1 MNLTEQTVSGTNE
14 VIIQDALNASV
25 FRLKLIMK
33 DDTVMPN
40 VNDLIVY
47 VDKSTSSSPT
57 LERKQFVFNLQDK
70 LKFFSVGDEFLQELK
85 VVENDTMLSASV
97 IRKVGTNETG
107 NYVLESAVEEIVDSA
122 DIVLFEGTNY
132 LYTNYSNIE
141 IMVVFSKNTDDNKIQ
156 LPSTIF
162 NGKKEESKSVSMTDL
177 YFKDAFTKTE
187 DKLNLQVDNANVECI
202 TSKNDKFSMDSNGN
216 LVVNSIT
223 ANTINSNTSSGIID
237 NNTICNL
244 IYPVGS
250 IYMSV
255 NATSPQTLFGGTWQA
270 ISGYYLYAGT
280 GGTTAGSNTSGTPS
294 TNTSGGP
301 STNTSGGPST
311 NTSGSTAITVA
322 QMPSHTHS
330 MSSSGAHTHQYQ
342 GYWTVNSI
350 ASAYHAIARNKVS
363 GDPVETPSAMLSSGA
378 HSHTLNNTGSG
389 QGHTHTLSSHTHTL
403 GSHTHTLSSHTHTV
417 TPLRY
422 EVYMWKR
429 TS

>member
-1 MNLTEQTVSGTNE
+1 MIKMNLTEQTVSGTNE
-14 VIIQDALNASV
+14 VTIQDALNASL

-33 DDTVMPN
+33 DTTVAPN
-40 VNDLIVY
+40 INDLIVY
-47 VDKSTSSSPT
+47 VDKSASSSPT
-57 LERKQFVFNLQDK
+57 SERKQFVFNLQDK
-70 LKFFSVGDEFLQELK
+70 LKFFEGVGDEFLQELK
-85 VVENDTMLSASV
+85 VVENDTLLSATV
-97 IRKVGTNETG
+97 MRKIGTNEIG
-107 NYVLESAVEEIVDSA
+107 NYILEGTIEEVVDSA

-141 IMVVFSKNTDDNKIQ
+141 IMVIFSKNTDENKMQ

-162 NGKKEESKSVSMTDL
+162 NGQKEENKLLSMDDL
-177 YFKDAFTKTE
+177 YFKDAFTKLE
-187 DKLNLQVDNANVECI
+187 DKLNLEVDNANVECI
-202 TSKNDKFSMDSNGN
+202 TSKNNKFSMDNNGN

-223 ANTINSNTSSGIID
+223 ANTINSNSSSGIID
-237 NNTICNL
+237 NTTICNL

-255 NATSPQTLFGGTWQA
+255 NATNPATLFGGAWQA

-280 GGTTAGSNTSGTPS
+280 GGTTAGSNTSG
-294 TNTSGGP
+294 GP

-311 NTSGSTAITVA
+311 NTSGSTTLTAA
-322 QMPSHTHS
+322 QIPAHTHT

-350 ASAYHAIARNKVS
+350 ASNYHAIARNKVS

-378 HSHTLNNTGSG
+378 HTHTLNNTGGSG
-389 QGHTHTLSSHTHTL
+389 GHTHTLASHTHGL
-403 GSHTHTLSSHTHTV
+403 GSHTHSV

>member
-14 VIIQDALNASV
+14 VTIQDALNASL

-33 DDTVMPN
+33 DTTVAPN
-40 VNDLIVY
+40 LNDLIVY
-47 VDKSTSSSPT
+47 VDKSASSSPT
-57 LERKQFVFNLQDK
+57 SERKQFVFNLQDK
-70 LKFFSVGDEFLQELK
+70 LKFFEGVGDEFLQELK
-85 VVENDTMLSASV
+85 VVGNDTLLSATV
-97 IRKVGTNETG
+97 MRKIGTNETG
-107 NYVLESAVEEIVDSA
+107 NYILEGTIEEVVDSA

-132 LYTNYSNIE
+132 LYTNYSDVE
-141 IMVVFSKNTDDNKIQ
+141 IMVMFSKNTDENKIQ

-162 NGKKEESKSVSMTDL
+162 NGQKEESKSLSIDDL
-177 YFKDAFTKTE
+177 YFKDAFTKLE
-187 DKLNLQVDNANVECI
+187 DKLNLEVDNANVECI
-202 TSKNDKFSMDSNGN
+202 TSKNNKFSMDNNGN

-223 ANTINSNTSSGIID
+223 ANTINSNSSSGIID
-237 NNTICNL
+237 NTTICNL

-255 NATSPQTLFGGTWQA
+255 NAASPQTLFGGTWQA

-280 GGTTAGSNTSGTPS
+280 GGTTTGSNTSGS
-294 TNTSGGP
+294 P

-311 NTSGSTAITVA
+311 NTSGSTTLTVN
-322 QMPSHTHS
+322 QIPSHTHS

-350 ASAYHAIARNKVS
+350 ASTYHAIARNKVS

-378 HSHTLNNTGSG
+378 HSHTINNTGG
-389 QGHTHTLSSHTHTL
+389 GGGHTHTLSSHTHSL
-403 GSHTHTLSSHTHTV
+403 GSHTHSV